1 MPLAR
6 WVPGLDSLLHYR
18 RAWFRPDVQAGLSVA
33 AIQIPTAIAYAQ
45 IAGFPPQ
52 VGLYACILPM
62 LIYALIGSSRQLMV
76 GPDAAT
82 AAMVAAAITPLAAG
96 DPQRLVDLSMIVAI
110 MVGLFSIVAGL
121 ARAGFIASF
130 LSRPILVGYLN
141 GIGLSLLVGQLG
153 KLFGYEAATSGF
165 VAGILALLGNLLH
178 IHWPTLILG
187 SLSLLLM
194 VLLPR
199 RFPQLPGALC
209 GVLLASLAAALL
221 GLDRYGVE
229 LLGEVPAGLP
239 QLSWPQTSLEE
250 LKSLLRDATGITV
263 VSFCSAM
270 LTARSFAARHGY
282 SINANHEFVALG
294 LANIGAG
301 VSQGFAISGADSRTA
316 VNDMV
321 GGKTQL
327 VGVVAALVIAATLL
341 LLNKPLGWV
350 PMPALGAVLLLA
362 GWGLIDVQAL
372 KGFWKLSRFEFSLCL
387 LTTVGVLSV
396 GVLPG
401 IFVAVS
407 IAVLRLLYYTY
418 RPSDAV
424 LGWMHGIDGQ
434 VELAKYPQATT
445 LPGLVIYRFDAPPV
459 VLQRRLLQAAG
470 ACRGG
475 RQRAAECG
483 AAQRRSH
490 DQPRHQRPG
499 HPPRGATDPQGPGRA
514 PIAGAGDRADAG
526 PAATLEHARRDQ
538 AAAGVQLG
546 AFGGQCLSLLA
557 APAGKTRRP
566 GRGYKRKC
574 LTMPCSSR
582 PSSASCSLDEA
593 VDCMAWAD

>member
-76 GPDAAT
+76 GPEAAT

-165 VAGILALLGNLLH
+165 VAGILALLENLLH

-445 LPGLVIYRFDAPPV
+445 LPGLVIYRFDAPLLFFNADYFKQRVLAV
-459 VLQRRLLQAAG
+459 VDGSERPNAVLLNAEAMTNLDISGLATLHEVQQILKAQGVHLSLARVTGQTLDLLQRSSMLGEIKPPLVFSSVRSGVSAYRYWLRQQERLAA
-470 ACRGG
+470 
-475 RQRAAECG
+475 
-483 AAQRRSH
+483 
-490 DQPRHQRPG
+490 
-499 HPPRGATDPQGPGRA
+499 
-514 PIAGAGDRADAG
+514 
-526 PAATLEHARRDQ
+526 Q
-538 AAAGVQLG
+538 AAATSGN
-546 AFGGQCLSLLA
+546 A
-557 APAGKTRRP
+557 
-566 GRGYKRKC
+566 
-574 LTMPCSSR
+574 
-582 PSSASCSLDEA
+582 
-593 VDCMAWAD
+593 

>member
-165 VAGILALLGNLLH
+165 VAGILALLENLLH

-194 VLLPR
+194 ALLPR

-445 LPGLVIYRFDAPPV
+445 LPGLVIYRFDAPLLFFNADYFKQRVLAV
-459 VLQRRLLQAAG
+459 VDGSERPNAVLLNAEAMTNLDISGLATLHEVQQILKAQGVHLSLARVTGQTLDLLQRSSMLGEIKPPLVFSSVRSGVSAYRYWLRQQERLAA
-470 ACRGG
+470 
-475 RQRAAECG
+475 
-483 AAQRRSH
+483 
-490 DQPRHQRPG
+490 
-499 HPPRGATDPQGPGRA
+499 
-514 PIAGAGDRADAG
+514 
-526 PAATLEHARRDQ
+526 Q
-538 AAAGVQLG
+538 AAATSGN
-546 AFGGQCLSLLA
+546 A
-557 APAGKTRRP
+557 
-566 GRGYKRKC
+566 
-574 LTMPCSSR
+574 
-582 PSSASCSLDEA
+582 
-593 VDCMAWAD
+593 

>member
-165 VAGILALLGNLLH
+165 VAGILARLENLLH

-445 LPGLVIYRFDAPPV
+445 LPGLVIYRFDAPLLFFNADYFKQRVLAV
-459 VLQRRLLQAAG
+459 VDGSERPNAVLLNAEAMTNLDISGLATLHEVQQILKAQGVHLSLARVTGQTLDLLQRSSMLGEIKPPLVFSSVRSGVSAYRYWLRQQERLAA
-470 ACRGG
+470 
-475 RQRAAECG
+475 
-483 AAQRRSH
+483 
-490 DQPRHQRPG
+490 
-499 HPPRGATDPQGPGRA
+499 
-514 PIAGAGDRADAG
+514 
-526 PAATLEHARRDQ
+526 Q
-538 AAAGVQLG
+538 AAATSGN
-546 AFGGQCLSLLA
+546 A
-557 APAGKTRRP
+557 
-566 GRGYKRKC
+566 
-574 LTMPCSSR
+574 
-582 PSSASCSLDEA
+582 
-593 VDCMAWAD
+593 

>member
-18 RAWFRPDVQAGLSVA
+18 RAWFRSDVQAGLSVA

-165 VAGILALLGNLLH
+165 VAGILALLENLLH

-250 LKSLLRDATGITV
+250 LKSLLRDATGITM

-282 SINANHEFVALG
+282 SINANHELVALG

-445 LPGLVIYRFDAPPV
+445 LPGLVIYRFDAPLLFFNADYFKQRVLAV
-459 VLQRRLLQAAG
+459 VDGSERPNAVLLNAEAMTNLDISGLATLHEVQQILKAQGVHLSLARVTGQTLDLLQRSSMLGEIKPPLVFSSVRSGVSAYRYWLRQQERLAA
-470 ACRGG
+470 
-475 RQRAAECG
+475 
-483 AAQRRSH
+483 
-490 DQPRHQRPG
+490 
-499 HPPRGATDPQGPGRA
+499 
-514 PIAGAGDRADAG
+514 
-526 PAATLEHARRDQ
+526 Q
-538 AAAGVQLG
+538 AAATSGN
-546 AFGGQCLSLLA
+546 A
-557 APAGKTRRP
+557 
-566 GRGYKRKC
+566 
-574 LTMPCSSR
+574 
-582 PSSASCSLDEA
+582 
-593 VDCMAWAD
+593 

>member
-165 VAGILALLGNLLH
+165 VAGILALLENLLH

-282 SINANHEFVALG
+282 SINPNHEFVALG

-445 LPGLVIYRFDAPPV
+445 LPGLVIYRFDAPLLFFNADYFKQRVLAV
-459 VLQRRLLQAAG
+459 VDGSERPNAVLLNAEAMTNLDISGLATLHEVQQILKAQGVHLSLARVTGQTLDLLQHSSMLGEIKPPLVFSSVRSGVSAYRYWLRQQERLAA
-470 ACRGG
+470 
-475 RQRAAECG
+475 
-483 AAQRRSH
+483 
-490 DQPRHQRPG
+490 
-499 HPPRGATDPQGPGRA
+499 
-514 PIAGAGDRADAG
+514 
-526 PAATLEHARRDQ
+526 Q
-538 AAAGVQLG
+538 AAATSGN
-546 AFGGQCLSLLA
+546 A
-557 APAGKTRRP
+557 
-566 GRGYKRKC
+566 
-574 LTMPCSSR
+574 
-582 PSSASCSLDEA
+582 
-593 VDCMAWAD
+593 

>member
-82 AAMVAAAITPLAAG
+82 AAMGAPPITPLAAG

-165 VAGILALLGNLLH
+165 VAGILALLENLLH

-327 VGVVAALVIAATLL
+327 VGLVAALVIAATLL

-445 LPGLVIYRFDAPPV
+445 LPGLVIYRFDAPLLFFNADYFKQRVLAV
-459 VLQRRLLQAAG
+459 VDGSERPNAVLLNAEAMTNLDISGLATLHEVQQILKAQGVHLSLARVTGQTLDLLQRSSMLGEIKPPLVFSSVRSGVSAYRYWLRQQERLAA
-470 ACRGG
+470 
-475 RQRAAECG
+475 
-483 AAQRRSH
+483 
-490 DQPRHQRPG
+490 
-499 HPPRGATDPQGPGRA
+499 
-514 PIAGAGDRADAG
+514 
-526 PAATLEHARRDQ
+526 Q
-538 AAAGVQLG
+538 AAATSGN
-546 AFGGQCLSLLA
+546 A
-557 APAGKTRRP
+557 
-566 GRGYKRKC
+566 
-574 LTMPCSSR
+574 
-582 PSSASCSLDEA
+582 
-593 VDCMAWAD
+593 

>member
-165 VAGILALLGNLLH
+165 VAGILALLENLLH

-194 VLLPR
+194 ALLPR

-239 QLSWPQTSLEE
+239 QLSWPQTSLAE

-445 LPGLVIYRFDAPPV
+445 LPGLVIYRFDAPLLFFNADYFKQRVLAV
-459 VLQRRLLQAAG
+459 VDGSERPNAVLLNAEAMTNLDISGLATLHEVQQILKAQGVHLSLARVTGQTLDLLQRSSMLGEIKPPLVFSSVRSGVSAYRYWLRQQERLAA
-470 ACRGG
+470 
-475 RQRAAECG
+475 
-483 AAQRRSH
+483 
-490 DQPRHQRPG
+490 
-499 HPPRGATDPQGPGRA
+499 
-514 PIAGAGDRADAG
+514 
-526 PAATLEHARRDQ
+526 Q
-538 AAAGVQLG
+538 AAATSGN
-546 AFGGQCLSLLA
+546 A
-557 APAGKTRRP
+557 
-566 GRGYKRKC
+566 
-574 LTMPCSSR
+574 
-582 PSSASCSLDEA
+582 
-593 VDCMAWAD
+593 

>member
-96 DPQRLVDLSMIVAI
+96 DPQRLVDR
-110 MVGLFSIVAGL
+110 LFSIVAGL

-165 VAGILALLGNLLH
+165 VAGILALLENLLH

-445 LPGLVIYRFDAPPV
+445 LPGLVIYRFDAPLLFFNADYFKQRVLAV
-459 VLQRRLLQAAG
+459 VDGSERPNAVLLNAEAMTNLDISGLATLHEVQQILKAQGVHLSLARVTGQTLDLLQRSSMLGEIKPPLVFSSVRSGVSAYRYWLRQQERLAA
-470 ACRGG
+470 
-475 RQRAAECG
+475 
-483 AAQRRSH
+483 
-490 DQPRHQRPG
+490 
-499 HPPRGATDPQGPGRA
+499 
-514 PIAGAGDRADAG
+514 
-526 PAATLEHARRDQ
+526 Q
-538 AAAGVQLG
+538 AAATSGN
-546 AFGGQCLSLLA
+546 A
-557 APAGKTRRP
+557 
-566 GRGYKRKC
+566 
-574 LTMPCSSR
+574 
-582 PSSASCSLDEA
+582 
-593 VDCMAWAD
+593 

>member
-18 RAWFRPDVQAGLSVA
+18 RAWFRSDVQAGLSVA

-165 VAGILALLGNLLH
+165 VAGILALLENLLH

-282 SINANHEFVALG
+282 SINANHELVALG

-316 VNDMV
+316 VNDLV

-445 LPGLVIYRFDAPPV
+445 LPGLVIYRFDAPLLFFNADYFKQRVLAV
-459 VLQRRLLQAAG
+459 VDGSERPNAVLLNAEAMTNLDISGLATLHEVQQILKAQGVHLSLARVTGQTLDLLQRSSMLGEIKPPLVFSSVRSGVSAYRYWLRQQERLAA
-470 ACRGG
+470 
-475 RQRAAECG
+475 
-483 AAQRRSH
+483 
-490 DQPRHQRPG
+490 
-499 HPPRGATDPQGPGRA
+499 
-514 PIAGAGDRADAG
+514 
-526 PAATLEHARRDQ
+526 Q
-538 AAAGVQLG
+538 AAATSGN
-546 AFGGQCLSLLA
+546 A
-557 APAGKTRRP
+557 
-566 GRGYKRKC
+566 
-574 LTMPCSSR
+574 
-582 PSSASCSLDEA
+582 
-593 VDCMAWAD
+593 

>member
-165 VAGILALLGNLLH
+165 VAGILALLENLLH

-187 SLSLLLM
+187 SLSFLLM

-445 LPGLVIYRFDAPPV
+445 LPGLVIYRFDAPLLFFNADYFKQRVLAV
-459 VLQRRLLQAAG
+459 VDGSERPNAVLLNAEAMTNLDISGLATLHEVQQILKAQGVHLSLARVTGQTLDLLQRSSMLGEIKPPLVFSSVRSGVSAYRYWLRQQERLAA
-470 ACRGG
+470 
-475 RQRAAECG
+475 
-483 AAQRRSH
+483 
-490 DQPRHQRPG
+490 
-499 HPPRGATDPQGPGRA
+499 
-514 PIAGAGDRADAG
+514 
-526 PAATLEHARRDQ
+526 Q
-538 AAAGVQLG
+538 AAATSGN
-546 AFGGQCLSLLA
+546 A
-557 APAGKTRRP
+557 
-566 GRGYKRKC
+566 
-574 LTMPCSSR
+574 
-582 PSSASCSLDEA
+582 
-593 VDCMAWAD
+593 

>member
-165 VAGILALLGNLLH
+165 VAGILALLENLLH

-282 SINANHEFVALG
+282 SINPNHEFVALG

-445 LPGLVIYRFDAPPV
+445 LPGLVIYRFDAPLLFFNADYFKQRALAV
-459 VLQRRLLQAAG
+459 VDGSERPNAVLLNAEAMTNLDISGLATLHEVQQILKAQGVHLSLARVTGQTLDLLQRSSMLGEIKPPLVFSSVRSGVSAYRYWLRQQERLAA
-470 ACRGG
+470 
-475 RQRAAECG
+475 
-483 AAQRRSH
+483 
-490 DQPRHQRPG
+490 
-499 HPPRGATDPQGPGRA
+499 
-514 PIAGAGDRADAG
+514 
-526 PAATLEHARRDQ
+526 Q
-538 AAAGVQLG
+538 AAATSGN
-546 AFGGQCLSLLA
+546 A
-557 APAGKTRRP
+557 
-566 GRGYKRKC
+566 
-574 LTMPCSSR
+574 
-582 PSSASCSLDEA
+582 
-593 VDCMAWAD
+593 

>member
-165 VAGILALLGNLLH
+165 VAGILALLENLLH

-327 VGVVAALVIAATLL
+327 VGVIAALVIAATLL

-372 KGFWKLSRFEFSLCL
+372 KGFWKLSCFEFSLCL

-445 LPGLVIYRFDAPPV
+445 LPGLVIYRFDAPLLFFNADYFKQRVLAV
-459 VLQRRLLQAAG
+459 VDGSERPNAVLLNAEAMTNLDISGLATLHEVQQILKAQGVHLSLARVTGQTLDLLQRSSMLGEIKPPLVFSSVRSGVSAYRYWLRQQERLAA
-470 ACRGG
+470 
-475 RQRAAECG
+475 
-483 AAQRRSH
+483 
-490 DQPRHQRPG
+490 
-499 HPPRGATDPQGPGRA
+499 
-514 PIAGAGDRADAG
+514 
-526 PAATLEHARRDQ
+526 Q
-538 AAAGVQLG
+538 AAATSGN
-546 AFGGQCLSLLA
+546 A
-557 APAGKTRRP
+557 
-566 GRGYKRKC
+566 
-574 LTMPCSSR
+574 
-582 PSSASCSLDEA
+582 
-593 VDCMAWAD
+593 

>member
-82 AAMVAAAITPLAAG
+82 AAMVAAAIPPLAAG

-165 VAGILALLGNLLH
+165 VAGILALLENLLH

-282 SINANHEFVALG
+282 SINPNHEFVALG

-372 KGFWKLSRFEFSLCL
+372 KGFWKRSRFECSLCL

-445 LPGLVIYRFDAPPV
+445 LPGLVIYRFDAPLLFFNADYFKQRVLAV
-459 VLQRRLLQAAG
+459 VDGSERPNAVLLNAEAMTNLDISGLATLHEVQQILKAQGVHLSLARVTGQTLDLLQRSSMLGEIKPPLVFSSVRSGVSAYRYWLRQQERLAA
-470 ACRGG
+470 
-475 RQRAAECG
+475 
-483 AAQRRSH
+483 
-490 DQPRHQRPG
+490 
-499 HPPRGATDPQGPGRA
+499 
-514 PIAGAGDRADAG
+514 
-526 PAATLEHARRDQ
+526 Q
-538 AAAGVQLG
+538 AAATSGN
-546 AFGGQCLSLLA
+546 A
-557 APAGKTRRP
+557 
-566 GRGYKRKC
+566 
-574 LTMPCSSR
+574 
-582 PSSASCSLDEA
+582 
-593 VDCMAWAD
+593 

>member
-165 VAGILALLGNLLH
+165 VAGILALLENLLH

-229 LLGEVPAGLP
+229 LLDEVPAGLP

-445 LPGLVIYRFDAPPV
+445 LPGLVIYRFDAPLLFFNADYFKQRVLAV
-459 VLQRRLLQAAG
+459 VDGSERPNAVLLNAEAMTNLDISGLATLHEVQQILKAQGVHLSLARVTGQTLDLLQRSSMLGEIKPPLVFSSVRSGVSAYRYWLRQQERLAA
-470 ACRGG
+470 
-475 RQRAAECG
+475 
-483 AAQRRSH
+483 
-490 DQPRHQRPG
+490 
-499 HPPRGATDPQGPGRA
+499 
-514 PIAGAGDRADAG
+514 
-526 PAATLEHARRDQ
+526 Q
-538 AAAGVQLG
+538 AAATSGN
-546 AFGGQCLSLLA
+546 A
-557 APAGKTRRP
+557 
-566 GRGYKRKC
+566 
-574 LTMPCSSR
+574 
-582 PSSASCSLDEA
+582 
-593 VDCMAWAD
+593 

>member
-165 VAGILALLGNLLH
+165 VAGILALLENLLH

-372 KGFWKLSRFEFSLCL
+372 RGFWKLSRFEFSLCL

-445 LPGLVIYRFDAPPV
+445 LPGLVIYRFDAPLLFFNADYFKQRVLAV
-459 VLQRRLLQAAG
+459 VDGSERPNAVLLNAEAMTNLDISGLATLHEVQQILKAQGVHLSLARVTGQTLDLLQRSSMLGEIKPPLVFSSVRSGVSAYRYWLRQQERLAA
-470 ACRGG
+470 
-475 RQRAAECG
+475 
-483 AAQRRSH
+483 
-490 DQPRHQRPG
+490 
-499 HPPRGATDPQGPGRA
+499 
-514 PIAGAGDRADAG
+514 
-526 PAATLEHARRDQ
+526 Q
-538 AAAGVQLG
+538 AAATSGN
-546 AFGGQCLSLLA
+546 A
-557 APAGKTRRP
+557 
-566 GRGYKRKC
+566 
-574 LTMPCSSR
+574 
-582 PSSASCSLDEA
+582 
-593 VDCMAWAD
+593 

>member
-76 GPDAAT
+76 GPDAAP
-82 AAMVAAAITPLAAG
+82 AAMGAAAITPLAAG

-165 VAGILALLGNLLH
+165 VAGILALLENLLH

-445 LPGLVIYRFDAPPV
+445 LPGLVIYRFDAPLLFFNADYFKQRVLAV
-459 VLQRRLLQAAG
+459 VDGSERPNAVLLNAEAMTNLDISGLATLHEVQQILKAQGVHLSLARVTGQTLDLLQRSSMLGEIKPPLVFSSVRSGVSAYRYWLRQQERLAA
-470 ACRGG
+470 
-475 RQRAAECG
+475 
-483 AAQRRSH
+483 
-490 DQPRHQRPG
+490 
-499 HPPRGATDPQGPGRA
+499 
-514 PIAGAGDRADAG
+514 
-526 PAATLEHARRDQ
+526 Q
-538 AAAGVQLG
+538 AAATSGN
-546 AFGGQCLSLLA
+546 A
-557 APAGKTRRP
+557 
-566 GRGYKRKC
+566 
-574 LTMPCSSR
+574 
-582 PSSASCSLDEA
+582 
-593 VDCMAWAD
+593 

>member
-165 VAGILALLGNLLH
+165 VAGILALLENLLH

-362 GWGLIDVQAL
+362 GWGLIDVQTL

-445 LPGLVIYRFDAPPV
+445 LPGLVIYRFDAPLLFFNADYFKQRVLAV
-459 VLQRRLLQAAG
+459 VDGSERPNAVLLNAEAMTNLDISGLATLHEVQQILKAQGVHLSLARVTGQTLDLLQRSSMLGEIKPPLVFSSVRSGVSAYRYWLRQQERLAA
-470 ACRGG
+470 
-475 RQRAAECG
+475 
-483 AAQRRSH
+483 
-490 DQPRHQRPG
+490 
-499 HPPRGATDPQGPGRA
+499 
-514 PIAGAGDRADAG
+514 
-526 PAATLEHARRDQ
+526 Q
-538 AAAGVQLG
+538 AAATSGN
-546 AFGGQCLSLLA
+546 A
-557 APAGKTRRP
+557 
-566 GRGYKRKC
+566 
-574 LTMPCSSR
+574 
-582 PSSASCSLDEA
+582 
-593 VDCMAWAD
+593 

>member
-165 VAGILALLGNLLH
+165 VAGILALLENLLH

-445 LPGLVIYRFDAPPV
+445 LPGLVIYRFDAPLLFFNADYFKQRVLAV
-459 VLQRRLLQAAG
+459 VDGSERPNAVLLNAEAMTNLDISGLATLHEMQQILKAQGVHLSLARVTGQTLDLLQRSSMLGEIKPPLVFSSVRSGVSAYRYWLRQQERLAA
-470 ACRGG
+470 
-475 RQRAAECG
+475 
-483 AAQRRSH
+483 
-490 DQPRHQRPG
+490 
-499 HPPRGATDPQGPGRA
+499 
-514 PIAGAGDRADAG
+514 
-526 PAATLEHARRDQ
+526 Q
-538 AAAGVQLG
+538 AAATSGN
-546 AFGGQCLSLLA
+546 A
-557 APAGKTRRP
+557 
-566 GRGYKRKC
+566 
-574 LTMPCSSR
+574 
-582 PSSASCSLDEA
+582 
-593 VDCMAWAD
+593 

>member
-153 KLFGYEAATSGF
+153 KLFGYEAATSSF
-165 VAGILALLGNLLH
+165 VAGILALLENLLH

-445 LPGLVIYRFDAPPV
+445 LPGLVIYRFDAPLLFFNADYFKQRVLAV
-459 VLQRRLLQAAG
+459 VDGSERPNAVLLNAEAMTNLDISGLATLHEVQQILKAQGVHLSLARVTGQTLDLLQRSSMLGEIKPPLVFSSVRSGVSAYRYWLRQQERLAA
-470 ACRGG
+470 
-475 RQRAAECG
+475 
-483 AAQRRSH
+483 
-490 DQPRHQRPG
+490 
-499 HPPRGATDPQGPGRA
+499 
-514 PIAGAGDRADAG
+514 
-526 PAATLEHARRDQ
+526 Q
-538 AAAGVQLG
+538 AAATSGN
-546 AFGGQCLSLLA
+546 A
-557 APAGKTRRP
+557 
-566 GRGYKRKC
+566 
-574 LTMPCSSR
+574 
-582 PSSASCSLDEA
+582 
-593 VDCMAWAD
+593 

>member
-165 VAGILALLGNLLH
+165 VAGILALLENLLH

-282 SINANHEFVALG
+282 SINPNHEFVALG

-445 LPGLVIYRFDAPPV
+445 LPGLVIYRFDAPLLFFNADYFKQRVLAV
-459 VLQRRLLQAAG
+459 VDGSERPNAVLLNAEAMTNLDISGLTTLHEVQQILKAQGVHLSLARVTGQTLDLLQRSSMLGEIKPPLVFSSVRSGVSAYRYWLRQQERLAA
-470 ACRGG
+470 
-475 RQRAAECG
+475 
-483 AAQRRSH
+483 
-490 DQPRHQRPG
+490 
-499 HPPRGATDPQGPGRA
+499 
-514 PIAGAGDRADAG
+514 
-526 PAATLEHARRDQ
+526 Q
-538 AAAGVQLG
+538 AAATSGN
-546 AFGGQCLSLLA
+546 A
-557 APAGKTRRP
+557 
-566 GRGYKRKC
+566 
-574 LTMPCSSR
+574 
-582 PSSASCSLDEA
+582 
-593 VDCMAWAD
+593 

>member
-165 VAGILALLGNLLH
+165 VAGILALLENLLH

-434 VELAKYPQATT
+434 VELAKYPQATI
-445 LPGLVIYRFDAPPV
+445 LPGLVIYRFDAPLLFFNADYFKQRVLAV
-459 VLQRRLLQAAG
+459 VDGSERPNAVLLNAEAMTNLDISGLATLHEVQQILKAQGVHLSLARVTGQTLDLLQRSSMLGEIKPPLVFSSVRSGVSAYRYWLRQQERLAA
-470 ACRGG
+470 
-475 RQRAAECG
+475 
-483 AAQRRSH
+483 
-490 DQPRHQRPG
+490 
-499 HPPRGATDPQGPGRA
+499 
-514 PIAGAGDRADAG
+514 
-526 PAATLEHARRDQ
+526 Q
-538 AAAGVQLG
+538 AAATSGN
-546 AFGGQCLSLLA
+546 A
-557 APAGKTRRP
+557 
-566 GRGYKRKC
+566 
-574 LTMPCSSR
+574 
-582 PSSASCSLDEA
+582 
-593 VDCMAWAD
+593 

>member
-96 DPQRLVDLSMIVAI
+96 DPQRLVDLSMIAI

-165 VAGILALLGNLLH
+165 VAGILALLENLLH

-445 LPGLVIYRFDAPPV
+445 LPGLVIYRFDAPLLFFNADYFKQRVLAV
-459 VLQRRLLQAAG
+459 VDGSERPNAVLLNAEAMTNLDISGLATLHEVQQILKAQGVHLSLARVTGQTLDLLQRSSMLGEIKPPLVFSSVRSGVSAYRYWLRQQERLAA
-470 ACRGG
+470 
-475 RQRAAECG
+475 
-483 AAQRRSH
+483 
-490 DQPRHQRPG
+490 
-499 HPPRGATDPQGPGRA
+499 
-514 PIAGAGDRADAG
+514 
-526 PAATLEHARRDQ
+526 Q
-538 AAAGVQLG
+538 AAATSGN
-546 AFGGQCLSLLA
+546 A
-557 APAGKTRRP
+557 
-566 GRGYKRKC
+566 
-574 LTMPCSSR
+574 
-582 PSSASCSLDEA
+582 
-593 VDCMAWAD
+593 

>member
-165 VAGILALLGNLLH
+165 VAGILALLENLLH

-282 SINANHEFVALG
+282 SINPNHEFVALG

-445 LPGLVIYRFDAPPV
+445 LTGLVIYRFDAPLLFFNADYFKQRVLAV
-459 VLQRRLLQAAG
+459 VDGSERPNAVLLNAEAMTNLDISGLATLHEVQQILKAQGVHLSLARVTGQTLDLLQRSSMLGEIKPPLVFSSVRSGVSAYRYWLRQQERLAA
-470 ACRGG
+470 
-475 RQRAAECG
+475 
-483 AAQRRSH
+483 
-490 DQPRHQRPG
+490 
-499 HPPRGATDPQGPGRA
+499 
-514 PIAGAGDRADAG
+514 
-526 PAATLEHARRDQ
+526 Q
-538 AAAGVQLG
+538 AAATSGN
-546 AFGGQCLSLLA
+546 A
-557 APAGKTRRP
+557 
-566 GRGYKRKC
+566 
-574 LTMPCSSR
+574 
-582 PSSASCSLDEA
+582 
-593 VDCMAWAD
+593 

>member
-18 RAWFRPDVQAGLSVA
+18 RAWFRSDVQAGLSVA

-165 VAGILALLGNLLH
+165 VAGILALLENLLH

-282 SINANHEFVALG
+282 SINANHELVALG

-445 LPGLVIYRFDAPPV
+445 LPGLVIYRFDAPLLFFNADYFKQRVLAV
-459 VLQRRLLQAAG
+459 VDGSERPNAVLLNAEAMTNLDISGLATLHEVQQILKAQGVHLSLARVTGQTLDLLQRSSMLGEIKPPLVFSSVRSGVSAYRYWLRQQAQLA
-470 ACRGG
+470 
-475 RQRAAECG
+475 
-483 AAQRRSH
+483 
-490 DQPRHQRPG
+490 
-499 HPPRGATDPQGPGRA
+499 
-514 PIAGAGDRADAG
+514 
-526 PAATLEHARRDQ
+526 AAT
-538 AAAGVQLG
+538 
-546 AFGGQCLSLLA
+546 
-557 APAGKTRRP
+557 APPHGETVSP
-566 GRGYKRKC
+566 Q
-574 LTMPCSSR
+574 
-582 PSSASCSLDEA
+582 
-593 VDCMAWAD
+593 V

>member
-165 VAGILALLGNLLH
+165 VAGILALLENLLH

-282 SINANHEFVALG
+282 SINTNHEFVALG

-362 GWGLIDVQAL
+362 GWSLIDVQAL

-445 LPGLVIYRFDAPPV
+445 LPGLVIYRFDAPLLFFNADYFKQRVLAV
-459 VLQRRLLQAAG
+459 VDGSERPNAVLLNAEAMTNLDISGLATLHEVQQILKAQGVHLSLARVTGQTLDLLQRSSMLGEIKPPLVFSSVRSGVSAYRYWLRQQERLAA
-470 ACRGG
+470 
-475 RQRAAECG
+475 
-483 AAQRRSH
+483 
-490 DQPRHQRPG
+490 
-499 HPPRGATDPQGPGRA
+499 
-514 PIAGAGDRADAG
+514 
-526 PAATLEHARRDQ
+526 Q
-538 AAAGVQLG
+538 AAATSGN
-546 AFGGQCLSLLA
+546 A
-557 APAGKTRRP
+557 
-566 GRGYKRKC
+566 
-574 LTMPCSSR
+574 
-582 PSSASCSLDEA
+582 
-593 VDCMAWAD
+593 

>member
-165 VAGILALLGNLLH
+165 VAGILALLENLLH

-282 SINANHEFVALG
+282 SINPNHEFVALG

-387 LTTVGVLSV
+387 LTTVGALSV

-445 LPGLVIYRFDAPPV
+445 LPGLVIYRFDAPLLFFNADYFKQRVLAV
-459 VLQRRLLQAAG
+459 VDGSERPNAVLLNAEAMTNLDISGLATLHEVQQILKAQGVHLSLARVTGQTLDLLQRSSMLGEIKPPLVFSSVRSGVSAYRYWLRQQERLAA
-470 ACRGG
+470 
-475 RQRAAECG
+475 
-483 AAQRRSH
+483 
-490 DQPRHQRPG
+490 
-499 HPPRGATDPQGPGRA
+499 
-514 PIAGAGDRADAG
+514 
-526 PAATLEHARRDQ
+526 Q
-538 AAAGVQLG
+538 AAATSGN
-546 AFGGQCLSLLA
+546 A
-557 APAGKTRRP
+557 
-566 GRGYKRKC
+566 
-574 LTMPCSSR
+574 
-582 PSSASCSLDEA
+582 
-593 VDCMAWAD
+593 

>member
-165 VAGILALLGNLLH
+165 VAGILALLENLLH

-424 LGWMHGIDGQ
+424 LSWMHGIDGQ

-445 LPGLVIYRFDAPPV
+445 LPGLVIYRFDAPLLFFNADYFKQRVLAV
-459 VLQRRLLQAAG
+459 VDGSKRPNAVLLNAEAMTNLDISGLATLHEVQQILKAQGVHLSLARVTGQTLDLLQRSSMLGEIKPPLVFSSVRSGVSAYRYWLRQQERLAA
-470 ACRGG
+470 
-475 RQRAAECG
+475 
-483 AAQRRSH
+483 
-490 DQPRHQRPG
+490 
-499 HPPRGATDPQGPGRA
+499 
-514 PIAGAGDRADAG
+514 
-526 PAATLEHARRDQ
+526 Q
-538 AAAGVQLG
+538 AAATSGN
-546 AFGGQCLSLLA
+546 A
-557 APAGKTRRP
+557 
-566 GRGYKRKC
+566 
-574 LTMPCSSR
+574 
-582 PSSASCSLDEA
+582 
-593 VDCMAWAD
+593 

>member
-165 VAGILALLGNLLH
+165 VAGILALLENLLH

-199 RFPQLPGALC
+199 RFPQLPEALC

-282 SINANHEFVALG
+282 SINPNHEFVALG

-445 LPGLVIYRFDAPPV
+445 LPGLVIYRFDAPLLFFNADYFKQRVLAV
-459 VLQRRLLQAAG
+459 VDGSERPNAVLLNAEAMTNLDISGLATLHEVQQILKAQGVHLSLARVTGQTLDLLQRSSMLGEIKPPLVFSSVRSGVSAYRYWLRQQERLAA
-470 ACRGG
+470 
-475 RQRAAECG
+475 
-483 AAQRRSH
+483 
-490 DQPRHQRPG
+490 
-499 HPPRGATDPQGPGRA
+499 
-514 PIAGAGDRADAG
+514 
-526 PAATLEHARRDQ
+526 Q
-538 AAAGVQLG
+538 AAATSGN
-546 AFGGQCLSLLA
+546 A
-557 APAGKTRRP
+557 
-566 GRGYKRKC
+566 
-574 LTMPCSSR
+574 
-582 PSSASCSLDEA
+582 
-593 VDCMAWAD
+593 

>member
-165 VAGILALLGNLLH
+165 VAGILALLENLLH

-434 VELAKYPQATT
+434 VELVKYPQATT
-445 LPGLVIYRFDAPPV
+445 LPGLVIYRFDAPLLFFNADYFKQRVLAV
-459 VLQRRLLQAAG
+459 VDGSERPNAVLLNAEAMTNLDISGLATLHEVQQILKAQGVHLSLARVTGQTLDLLQRSSMLGEIKPPLVFSSVRSGVSAYRYWLRQQERLAA
-470 ACRGG
+470 
-475 RQRAAECG
+475 
-483 AAQRRSH
+483 
-490 DQPRHQRPG
+490 
-499 HPPRGATDPQGPGRA
+499 
-514 PIAGAGDRADAG
+514 
-526 PAATLEHARRDQ
+526 Q
-538 AAAGVQLG
+538 AAATSGN
-546 AFGGQCLSLLA
+546 A
-557 APAGKTRRP
+557 
-566 GRGYKRKC
+566 
-574 LTMPCSSR
+574 
-582 PSSASCSLDEA
+582 
-593 VDCMAWAD
+593 

>member
-165 VAGILALLGNLLH
+165 VAGILALLENLLH

-282 SINANHEFVALG
+282 SINPNHEFVALG

-401 IFVAVS
+401 IFIAVS

-445 LPGLVIYRFDAPPV
+445 LPGLVIYRFDAPLLFFNADYFKQRVLAV
-459 VLQRRLLQAAG
+459 VDGSERPNAVLLNAEAMTNLDISGLATLHEVQQILKAQGVHLSLARVTGQTLDLLQRSSMLGEIKPPLVFSSVRSGVSAYRYWLRQQERLAA
-470 ACRGG
+470 
-475 RQRAAECG
+475 
-483 AAQRRSH
+483 
-490 DQPRHQRPG
+490 
-499 HPPRGATDPQGPGRA
+499 
-514 PIAGAGDRADAG
+514 
-526 PAATLEHARRDQ
+526 Q
-538 AAAGVQLG
+538 AAATSGN
-546 AFGGQCLSLLA
+546 A
-557 APAGKTRRP
+557 
-566 GRGYKRKC
+566 
-574 LTMPCSSR
+574 
-582 PSSASCSLDEA
+582 
-593 VDCMAWAD
+593 

>member
-165 VAGILALLGNLLH
+165 VAGILALLENLLH

-282 SINANHEFVALG
+282 SINPNHEFVALG

-445 LPGLVIYRFDAPPV
+445 LPGLVIYRFDAPLLFFNADYFQQRVLAV
-459 VLQRRLLQAAG
+459 VDGSERPNAVLLNAEAMTNLDISGLATLHEVQQILKAQGVHLSLARVTGQTLDLLQRSSMLGEIKPPLVFSSVRSGVSAYRYWLRQQERLAA
-470 ACRGG
+470 
-475 RQRAAECG
+475 
-483 AAQRRSH
+483 
-490 DQPRHQRPG
+490 
-499 HPPRGATDPQGPGRA
+499 
-514 PIAGAGDRADAG
+514 
-526 PAATLEHARRDQ
+526 Q
-538 AAAGVQLG
+538 AAATSGN
-546 AFGGQCLSLLA
+546 A
-557 APAGKTRRP
+557 
-566 GRGYKRKC
+566 
-574 LTMPCSSR
+574 
-582 PSSASCSLDEA
+582 
-593 VDCMAWAD
+593 

>member
-141 GIGLSLLVGQLG
+141 GIGLSLLFGQLG

-165 VAGILALLGNLLH
+165 VAGILALLENLLH

-445 LPGLVIYRFDAPPV
+445 LPGLVIYRFDAPLLFFNADYFKQRVLAV
-459 VLQRRLLQAAG
+459 VDGSERPNAVLLNAEAMTNLDISGLATLHEVQQILKAQGVHLSLARVTGQTLDLLQRSSMLGEIKPPLVFSSVRSGVSAYRYWLRQQERLAA
-470 ACRGG
+470 
-475 RQRAAECG
+475 
-483 AAQRRSH
+483 
-490 DQPRHQRPG
+490 
-499 HPPRGATDPQGPGRA
+499 
-514 PIAGAGDRADAG
+514 
-526 PAATLEHARRDQ
+526 Q
-538 AAAGVQLG
+538 AAATSGN
-546 AFGGQCLSLLA
+546 A
-557 APAGKTRRP
+557 
-566 GRGYKRKC
+566 
-574 LTMPCSSR
+574 
-582 PSSASCSLDEA
+582 
-593 VDCMAWAD
+593 

>member
-165 VAGILALLGNLLH
+165 VAGILALLENLLH

-327 VGVVAALVIAATLL
+327 VGVIAALVIAATLL

-445 LPGLVIYRFDAPPV
+445 LPGLVIYRFDAPPLLFFNADYFKQRVLAV
-459 VLQRRLLQAAG
+459 VDGSERPNAVLLNAEAMTNLDISGLATLHEVQQILKAQGVHLSLARVTGQTLDLLQRSSMLGEIKPPLVFSSVRSGVSAYRYWLRQQERLAA
-470 ACRGG
+470 
-475 RQRAAECG
+475 
-483 AAQRRSH
+483 
-490 DQPRHQRPG
+490 
-499 HPPRGATDPQGPGRA
+499 
-514 PIAGAGDRADAG
+514 
-526 PAATLEHARRDQ
+526 Q
-538 AAAGVQLG
+538 AAATSGN
-546 AFGGQCLSLLA
+546 A
-557 APAGKTRRP
+557 
-566 GRGYKRKC
+566 
-574 LTMPCSSR
+574 
-582 PSSASCSLDEA
+582 
-593 VDCMAWAD
+593 

>member
-165 VAGILALLGNLLH
+165 VAGILTLLENLLH

-362 GWGLIDVQAL
+362 GWGLIDVQAQ

-445 LPGLVIYRFDAPPV
+445 LPGLVIYRFDAPLLFFNADYFKQRVLAV
-459 VLQRRLLQAAG
+459 VDGSERPNAVLLNAEAMTNLDISGLATLHEVQQILKAQGVHLSLARVTGQTLDLLQRSSMLGEIKPPLVFSSVRSGVSAYRYWLRQQERLAA
-470 ACRGG
+470 
-475 RQRAAECG
+475 
-483 AAQRRSH
+483 
-490 DQPRHQRPG
+490 
-499 HPPRGATDPQGPGRA
+499 
-514 PIAGAGDRADAG
+514 
-526 PAATLEHARRDQ
+526 Q
-538 AAAGVQLG
+538 AAATSGN
-546 AFGGQCLSLLA
+546 A
-557 APAGKTRRP
+557 
-566 GRGYKRKC
+566 
-574 LTMPCSSR
+574 
-582 PSSASCSLDEA
+582 
-593 VDCMAWAD
+593 

>member
-1 MPLAR
+1 MPLAS

-165 VAGILALLGNLLH
+165 VAGILALLENLLH

-282 SINANHEFVALG
+282 SINPNHEFVALG

-445 LPGLVIYRFDAPPV
+445 LPGLVIYRFDAPLLFFNADYFKQRVLAV
-459 VLQRRLLQAAG
+459 VDGSERPNAVLLNAEAMTNLDISGLATLHEVQQILKAQGVHLSLARVTGQTLDLLQRSSMLGEIKPPLVFSSVRSGVSAYRYWLRQQERLAA
-470 ACRGG
+470 
-475 RQRAAECG
+475 
-483 AAQRRSH
+483 
-490 DQPRHQRPG
+490 
-499 HPPRGATDPQGPGRA
+499 
-514 PIAGAGDRADAG
+514 
-526 PAATLEHARRDQ
+526 Q
-538 AAAGVQLG
+538 AAATSGN
-546 AFGGQCLSLLA
+546 A
-557 APAGKTRRP
+557 
-566 GRGYKRKC
+566 
-574 LTMPCSSR
+574 
-582 PSSASCSLDEA
+582 
-593 VDCMAWAD
+593 